1 MIYLSTGLLEKKS
14 TSSIVNYLENLNIT
28 NLELSSGPYEKSLN
42 NFLIKKRTKNK
53 FNFLIHNYFPVP
65 RKAFVLNLAS
75 NKKKIRDQSIKLAK
89 NAIKLSGVLGAK
101 YYSFHA
107 GFLIDPKITSLGK
120 KIKEKLEITP
130 REIARKNFIK
140 SVNYL
145 SNYAKKYNVTLLIE
159 NNVLTKKNY
168 SRFKGNPFLF
178 VDEKEIN
185 YLMPILP
192 KNIGLLLDMGHL
204 NVSSK
209 TLKFS
214 KIDFIT
220 KCNKWIKGYQLS
232 NNNGLED
239 ENKPI
244 KSDSWFLKYIKKNK
258 FYSLEIKLKNLK
270 RTNNQIKILK
280 NHV

>member
-1 MIYLSTGLLEKKS
+1 VIYLSTGLLEKKS

-89 NAIKLSGVLGAK
+89 NAIKLSGVLGSK

-145 SNYAKKYNVTLLIE
+145 SNYAKKYNVNLLIE

-168 SRFKGNPFLF
+168 TRFKGNPFLF

-258 FYSLEIKLKNLK
+258 FYSLEIKLKNLET
-270 RTNNQIKILK
+270 TNNQIKILK

>member
-1 MIYLSTGLLEKKS
+1 M
-14 TSSIVNYLENLNIT
+14 
-28 NLELSSGPYEKSLN
+28 
-42 NFLIKKRTKNK
+42 IKKKQNRK

-65 RKAFVLNLAS
+65 KKAFVLNLAS
-75 NKKKIRDQSIKLAK
+75 KDKKKKKNIRNQSIKLAES
-89 NAIKLSGVLGAK
+89 AIKLSGVLGAR

-120 KIKEKLEITP
+120 KIKKKLSITP
-130 REIARKNFIK
+130 REIAREYFCKVCK
-140 SVNYL
+140 L
-145 SNYAKKYNVTLLIE
+145 SFKICKKYKVNLLIE

-168 SRFKGNPFLF
+168 LRFNGNPFLF

-185 YLMPILP
+185 DLMPILP
-192 KNIGLLLDMGHL
+192 KNVGLILDTGHL

-209 TLKFS
+209 TLKFD
-214 KIDFIT
+214 KIKFIN

-244 KSDSWFLKYIKKNK
+244 KSNSWFLKYLKNK
-258 FYSLEIKLKNLK
+258 FYSLEIKLKNLEK
-270 RTNNQIKILK
+270 QIV
-280 NHV
+280 N

>member
-89 NAIKLSGVLGAK
+89 NAIKLSGVLGSK

-145 SNYAKKYNVTLLIE
+145 SNYAKKYNVNLLIE

-168 SRFKGNPFLF
+168 TRFKGNPFLF

-258 FYSLEIKLKNLK
+258 FYSLEIKLKNLET
-270 RTNNQIKILK
+270 TNNQIKILK

>member
-65 RKAFVLNLAS
+65 KKAFVLNLAS
-75 NKKKIRDQSIKLAK
+75 SKKKIRDQSIKLAK
-89 NAIKLSGVLGAK
+89 NAIRLSGVLGAK

>member
-14 TSSIVNYLENLNIT
+14 TSSIVNYLENLNVT
-28 NLELSSGPYEKSLN
+28 NLELSSGPYEKNLN
-42 NFLIKKRTKNK
+42 NFLIKKRTTNK

-65 RKAFVLNLAS
+65 KKAFVLNLAS
-75 NKKKIRDQSIKLAK
+75 SKKKIRDQSIKLAK
-89 NAIKLSGVLGAK
+89 NAIRLSGVLGAK

-120 KIKEKLEITP
+120 KIREKLEITP

-145 SNYAKKYNVTLLIE
+145 SNYAKKYNVNLLIE

-168 SRFKGNPFLF
+168 SRFKENPFLF

-185 YLMPILP
+185 YLMPIFP
-192 KNIGLLLDMGHL
+192 NNVGLLLDMGHL

-258 FYSLEIKLKNLK
+258 FYSLEIKLKNLET
-270 RTNNQIKILK
+270 TNNQIKILK

>member
-145 SNYAKKYNVTLLIE
+145 SNYAKKYNVNLLIE

-258 FYSLEIKLKNLK
+258 FYSLEIKLKNLET
-270 RTNNQIKILK
+270 TNNQIKILK

>member
-14 TSSIVNYLENLNIT
+14 TSSLISYLEKLNLT
-28 NLELSSGPYEKSLN
+28 KLELSSGPYEKSIN
-42 NFLIKKRTKNK
+42 NFLIKKKQNRK

-65 RKAFVLNLAS
+65 KKAFVLNLAS
-75 NKKKIRDQSIKLAK
+75 KDKNIRNQSIKLAES
-89 NAIKLSGVLGAK
+89 AIKLSGVLGAR

-120 KIKEKLEITP
+120 KIKEKLSITP
-130 REIARKNFIK
+130 REIAREYFVK

-145 SNYAKKYNVTLLIE
+145 SRFAKKYKVNLLIE

-168 SRFKGNPFLF
+168 LRFNGNPFLF

-185 YLMPILP
+185 DLMPILP
-192 KNIGLLLDMGHL
+192 KNVGLILDTGHL

-209 TLKFS
+209 TLKFD
-214 KIDFIT
+214 KIKFIN

-244 KSDSWFLKYIKKNK
+244 KSNSWFLKYLKKNK
-258 FYSLEIKLKNLK
+258 FYSFEIKLKNLEK
-270 RTNNQIKILK
+270 TNNQIKILK
-280 NHV
+280 QYV